1 MKTALIL
8 IDIQQDYFD
17 GGKNPLEGSREASQ
31 IAARLLE
38 QFRSKKMPI
47 VHIRHISLG
56 SNASFFQANT
66 SGADFHPDVVPF
78 SSEFIIEKHAP
89 NGFLGTGLSDILN
102 QIKAERLVL
111 AGMMTHMCVDAT
123 VRAASDNGFD
133 CWLAHDACA
142 TKELV
147 FDNHKIPAR
156 QVHSAFL
163 AALRDGYARVMA
175 SEQILAELS

>member
-1 MKTALIL
+1 VKTALIL
-8 IDIQQDYFD
+8 IDIQLDYFG
-17 GGKNPLEGSREASQ
+17 GGKNPLEGSLEASKL
-31 IAARLLE
+31 AARLLE
-38 QFRSKKMPI
+38 HFRSKQLPI
-47 VHIRHISLG
+47 IHIRHIALEPD
-56 SNASFFQANT
+56 ASFFQAKT
-66 SGADFHPDVVPF
+66 PGADFHPHVTPF
-78 SSEFIIEKHAP
+78 SSEVIIEKHAP
-89 NGFLGTGLSDILN
+89 NSFLGTGLGDILD

-111 AGMMTHMCVDAT
+111 TGMMTHMCVDAT
-123 VRAASDNGFD
+123 VRAASDLGFE